1 MLIFD
6 CTVRRAAFTLEASFT
21 APSRGVTALFGR
33 SGAGK
38 STVIQVLA
46 GLLEPTRGLVSIE
59 GNVLLDTQHA
69 IDVPA
74 QLRALGCVFQ
84 DGRLFPHLDVH
95 GNLRYGLRRR
105 RGRPVRVTYESVVE
119 LLGLG
124 PLQQRRPHQLSGGER
139 QRVALARALLSQPRA
154 LLLDEPLAALD
165 EARKD
170 EVLPYLE
177 QLRSHFGI
185 PIVYVSHAFDEVLR
199 LADHVVVLEGGTVVA
214 AASLAQVCVE
224 PALRRILGAGVVG
237 TIFEG
242 EALARDVA
250 DGLAIVRCGNLQL
263 RVSRLPEGNGKVRLY
278 VAADDVA
285 IARQRP
291 HDISIRN
298 IMPARIVDIEPDGGA
313 LLVHLAVAD
322 ARLLARI
329 TRSAGDELRLERG
342 VECFALLKAVATQA
356 RRLDP
361 PDPERG
367 SR

>member
-1 MLIFD
+1 MLVFD
-6 CTVRRAAFTLEASFT
+6 CKVQRAAFTLEASFT
-21 APSRGVTALFGR
+21 APGRGVTAVFGR

-38 STVIQVLA
+38 STVIHVLA
-46 GLLEPTRGLVSIE
+46 GLLEPLRGLVSIE

-69 IDVPA
+69 VNVPA

-84 DGRLFPHLDVH
+84 DGRLFPHLDVRT
-95 GNLRYGLRRR
+95 NLRYGLRRT
-105 RGRPVRVTYESVVE
+105 RGRPLLVSYNSVVD

-124 PLQQRRPHQLSGGER
+124 AFQQRRPHQLSGGER
-139 QRVALARALLSQPRA
+139 QRVALGRALLSQPRA
-154 LLLDEPLAALD
+154 LLLDEPLASLD

-177 QLRSHFGI
+177 RLRSHFGI
-185 PIVYVSHAFDEVLR
+185 PIVYVSHSFDEVLR
-199 LADHVVVLEGGTVVA
+199 LADHVVVLEAGKVVA

-224 PALRRILGAGVVG
+224 PALRRILGGGIVG
-237 TIFEG
+237 TVFEG
-242 EALARDVA
+242 EALVRDGA
-250 DGLAIVRCGNLQL
+250 DGLAIVRCGDLQL
-263 RVSRLPEGNGKVRLY
+263 RVSRLPEGSGRVRLY

-291 HDISIRN
+291 QDISIRN
-298 IMPARIVDIEPDGGA
+298 VMPARIIDIEPDGGA
-313 LLVHLAVAD
+313 LLVHLAVAE

-361 PDPERG
+361 AATI
-367 SR
+367 